1 MLTRSSETKVKSRSD
16 AGALLLLLLLF
27 TVSGSMSGMTRQR
40 QKLGTRL
47 MEPTTKKGRVKPPT
61 V

>member
-16 AGALLLLLLLF
+16 ALLLLLLF

>member
-16 AGALLLLLLLF
+16 AGALLLLLLF